1 MNVLIPHMLFY
12 VYIIRLVSKKMDPVK
27 LLRNSVLKQMVYNSK
42 SVSNFE
48 VSHTVVNLLQ
58 IHAP

>member
-58 IHAP
+58 ILAP